1 MEPAI
6 RAVNLGKRYRLGGRR
21 ARYKALRDVISDA
34 IAAPFRRAR
43 LRSAGVPAARVS
55 AEEHIWALRDVSFEV
70 TPGEAV
76 GFIGRNGA
84 GKSTLLKVLSRI
96 TEPTA
101 GDVYINGR
109 VGSLLEVGTGF
120 HPELTG
126 GENIFLNGA
135 ILGMRQ
141 HEIKRQFDAIVAFAE
156 VEKFIDTPVKHYS
169 SGMHLRLAFA
179 VAAHLDTE
187 VIIVDEV
194 LAVGDAVFQRKCL
207 GKMQEVGQTGRTVL
221 FVSHDMTAISRLT
234 NRCMVLDGGQITYSG
249 PTTDAIQ
256 VYLSQQV
263 ANIEDLASRRDRSGD
278 GLIRLD
284 SIGFFGRDGRRLTS
298 VQSGQAVSIA
308 VGLVT
313 KLPAVDVDDLALHI
327 RFRDVLGHPA
337 ATLSTKFGSVRDR
350 SGIGGAGT
358 LICHVP
364 SLTLAEGTYFID
376 LLLFY
381 RKGRADAVTQ
391 ATELSVATANYF
403 GTGYL
408 PVGRKHGPALIRHS
422 WTTCGEC
429 DDDVS
434 AEVALSHAHERQ
446 AAAASLSTA

>member
-1 MEPAI
+1 
-6 RAVNLGKRYRLGGRR
+6 VNLGKQYRLGGRR
-21 ARYKALRDVISDA
+21 ARYKALRDVVSDTL
-34 IAAPFRRAR
+34 AAPFRRI
-43 LRSAGVPAARVS
+43 RSTRASAPVKAGS
-55 AEEHIWALRDVSFEV
+55 DSEFIWALRDVSFDV
-70 TPGEAV
+70 KAGEAV

-109 VGSLLEVGTGF
+109 IGSLLEVGTGF

-126 GENIFLNGA
+126 GENIYLNGA
-135 ILGMRQ
+135 ILGMRKR
-141 HEIKRQFDAIVAFAE
+141 EIDRQFDAIVAFAE

-234 NRCMVLDGGQITYSG
+234 TRCMVLDGGRITYSG
-249 PTTDAIQ
+249 PTADAIQ

-278 GLIRLD
+278 GLLRLD
-284 SIGFFGRDGRRLTS
+284 SIGFFASDGRRVTS
-298 VQSGQAVSIA
+298 ILSGQAISIA
-308 VGLVT
+308 VGLAT
-313 KLPAVDVDDLALHI
+313 RLPAVDMDDVALHI

-337 ATLSTKFGSVRDR
+337 ATLSTKFGRVRANTR
-350 SGIGGAGT
+350 MGSAGT
-358 LICHVP
+358 LLCHVP

-381 RKGRADAVTQ
+381 RKGRADVVSQ
-391 ATELSVATANYF
+391 ATEVSVTTANYF

-422 WTTCGEC
+422 WTTCGDG
-429 DDDVS
+429 DDDVA
-434 AEVALSHAHERQ
+434 AEVARSQSTNSRSART
-446 AAAASLSTA
+446 SLSIA